1 MFGATAAC
9 ACMNR
14 DHSCVRPCPF
24 RRRLERLNHHAVTR
38 LRDEP
43 RRVAVRCRAVTKAT
57 RERLQTVPMWRT
69 GFMRERRGERV
80 APPFGEH
87 GDITKLK
94 GPQTWTYF
102 SLST

>member
-1 MFGATAAC
+1 
-9 ACMNR
+9 
-14 DHSCVRPCPF
+14 
-24 RRRLERLNHHAVTR
+24 
-38 LRDEP
+38 
-43 RRVAVRCRAVTKAT
+43 
-57 RERLQTVPMWRT
+57 
-69 GFMRERRGERV
+69 MRERRGERV